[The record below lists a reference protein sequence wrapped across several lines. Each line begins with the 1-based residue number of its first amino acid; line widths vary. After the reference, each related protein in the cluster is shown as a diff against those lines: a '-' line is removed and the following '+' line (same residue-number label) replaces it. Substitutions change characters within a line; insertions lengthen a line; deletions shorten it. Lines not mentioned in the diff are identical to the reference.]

1 MKKST
6 IKFSFRDNDYLFED
20 EFLVINDD
28 IWLSKLQLANLYER
42 DRTTISR
49 QIKSIYEKSLLD
61 KETTCANFACNKDKT
76 SKSID
81 YYSSEVL
88 LLIGA
93 RIKSTRGQLFYN
105 CFRLNYSKENNNE
118 MQESIIYNNGNVS
131 IDVKIS
137 PLEETVWLT
146 QNQIAELFETTRP
159 NVSTHIKNIV
169 KEGELSVGKDYLPT
183 GKNRGDSSQKE
194 SSSKDLIFTSKD
206 GKHYVV
212 TYYNLDMILAIGYRV
227 KGDRAI
233 QFRKWASSVLKQYLM
248 KGYAIDKERSIVT
261 YQNFIKLE
269 EEVEDMKGE
278 IKDIKE
284 KMFIEPVKERL
295 FFNGEFFDAYEF
307 ICSLVGSAN
316 KRVTIIDPYFDLRA
330 LSILE
335 KTKPDVQRLVYCT
348 FPSSI
353 NKRDKKEFR
362 KQYGYLDFFVLK
374 GFHDRFIIL
383 DESICYSIGTS
394 LNSVGRNT
402 FAVNKIEDIG
412 ITKAIIKRIGQCLFH
427 EE

>member
-1 MKKST
+1 MKNNYQDLKYHIDNKTINVKKSLVDNSFWLSNSDISSLFDKSKST
-6 IKFSFRDNDYLFED
+6 ISKRINYLMDNKYANDVSVVSKIATTGPDGKEYIVNYYRFELIEDLSNLFKSEIAFMLKR
-20 EFLVINDD
+20 ELNNQEEKD
-28 IWLSKLQLANLYER
+28 I
-42 DRTTISR
+42 
-49 QIKSIYEKSLLD
+49 EK
-61 KETTCANFACNKDKT
+61 TN
-76 SKSID
+76 
-81 YYSSEVL
+81 
-88 LLIGA
+88 
-93 RIKSTRGQLFYN
+93 
-105 CFRLNYSKENNNE
+105 
-118 MQESIIYNNGNVS
+118 ESIIYNNGNVCL
-131 IDVKIS
+131 DVKIS
-137 PLEETVWLT
+137 PLEDTVWLT
-146 QNQIAELFETTRP
+146 QNQIADLFETSRQ
-159 NVSTHIKNIV
+159 NVGFHIKNIIE
-169 KEGELSVGKDYLPT
+169 EGELSVGKNYLPT
-183 GKNRGDSSQKE
+183 AQDDTICKELIHTSSDGKNY
-194 SSSKDLIFTSKD
+194 I
-206 GKHYVV
+206 VN
-212 TYYNLDMILAIGYRV
+212 YYNLDMILAIGYRV

-233 QFRKWASSVLKQYLM
+233 QFRKWASSVLKQYLI
-248 KGYAIDKERSIVT
+248 KGYAIDKERSVVT

-269 EEVEDMKGE
+269 EEVEDMKVE
-278 IKDIKE
+278 IKNIKE

>member
-1 MKKST
+1 MKNNYQDLKYHIDNKTINVKKSLVDNSFWLSNSDISSLFDKSKST
-6 IKFSFRDNDYLFED
+6 ISKRINYLMDNKYANDVSVVSKIATTGPDGKEYIVNYYRFELIEDLSNLFKSEIAFMLKS
-20 EFLVINDD
+20 ELNNQEEKD
-28 IWLSKLQLANLYER
+28 I
-42 DRTTISR
+42 
-49 QIKSIYEKSLLD
+49 EK
-61 KETTCANFACNKDKT
+61 TN
-76 SKSID
+76 
-81 YYSSEVL
+81 
-88 LLIGA
+88 
-93 RIKSTRGQLFYN
+93 
-105 CFRLNYSKENNNE
+105 
-118 MQESIIYNNGNVS
+118 ESIIYNNGNVCL
-131 IDVKIS
+131 DVKIS
-137 PLEETVWLT
+137 PLEDTVWLT
-146 QNQIAELFETTRP
+146 QNQIADLFETSRQ
-159 NVSTHIKNIV
+159 NVGFHIKNIIE
-169 KEGELSVGKDYLPT
+169 EGELSVGKNYLPT
-183 GKNRGDSSQKE
+183 AQDDTICKELIHTSSDGKNY
-194 SSSKDLIFTSKD
+194 I
-206 GKHYVV
+206 VN
-212 TYYNLDMILAIGYRV
+212 YYNLDMILAIGYRV

-233 QFRKWASSVLKQYLM
+233 QFRKWASSVLKQYLI
-248 KGYAIDKERSIVT
+248 KGYAIDKERSVVT

-269 EEVEDMKGE
+269 EEVEDMKVE
-278 IKDIKE
+278 IKNIKE

>member
-1 MKKST
+1 MKNNYQDLKYHIDNKTINVKKSLVDNSFWLSNSDISSLFDKSKST
-6 IKFSFRDNDYLFED
+6 ISKRINYLMDNKYANDVSVVSKIATTGPDGKEYIVNYYRFELIKDLSNLFKSEIAFMLKS
-20 EFLVINDD
+20 ELNNQEEKD
-28 IWLSKLQLANLYER
+28 I
-42 DRTTISR
+42 
-49 QIKSIYEKSLLD
+49 EK
-61 KETTCANFACNKDKT
+61 TN
-76 SKSID
+76 
-81 YYSSEVL
+81 
-88 LLIGA
+88 
-93 RIKSTRGQLFYN
+93 
-105 CFRLNYSKENNNE
+105 
-118 MQESIIYNNGNVS
+118 ESIIYNNGNVCL
-131 IDVKIS
+131 DVKIS
-137 PLEETVWLT
+137 PLEDTVWLT
-146 QNQIAELFETTRP
+146 QNQIADLFETSRQ
-159 NVSTHIKNIV
+159 NVGFHIKNIIE
-169 KEGELSVGKDYLPT
+169 EGELSVGKNYLPT
-183 GKNRGDSSQKE
+183 AQDDTICKELIHTSSDGKNY
-194 SSSKDLIFTSKD
+194 I
-206 GKHYVV
+206 VN
-212 TYYNLDMILAIGYRV
+212 YYNLDMILAIGYRV

-233 QFRKWASSVLKQYLM
+233 QFRKWASSVLKQYLI
-248 KGYAIDKERSIVT
+248 KGYAIDKERSVVT

-269 EEVEDMKGE
+269 EEVEDMKVE
-278 IKDIKE
+278 IKNIKE

>member
-1 MKKST
+1 MKNNYQDLKYHIDNKTINVKKSLVDNSFWLSNSDISSLFDKSKST
-6 IKFSFRDNDYLFED
+6 ISKRINYLMDNKYANDVSVVSKIATTGPDGKEYIVNYYRFELIEDLSNLFKSEIAFMLKS
-20 EFLVINDD
+20 ELNNQEEKD
-28 IWLSKLQLANLYER
+28 I
-42 DRTTISR
+42 
-49 QIKSIYEKSLLD
+49 EK
-61 KETTCANFACNKDKT
+61 TN
-76 SKSID
+76 
-81 YYSSEVL
+81 
-88 LLIGA
+88 
-93 RIKSTRGQLFYN
+93 
-105 CFRLNYSKENNNE
+105 
-118 MQESIIYNNGNVS
+118 ESIIYNNGNVCL
-131 IDVKIS
+131 DVKIS
-137 PLEETVWLT
+137 PLEDTVWLT
-146 QNQIAELFETTRP
+146 QNQIADLFETSRQ
-159 NVSTHIKNIV
+159 NVGFHIKNIIE
-169 KEGELSVGKDYLPT
+169 EGELSVGKNYLPT
-183 GKNRGDSSQKE
+183 AQDDTICKELIHTSSDGKNY
-194 SSSKDLIFTSKD
+194 I
-206 GKHYVV
+206 VN
-212 TYYNLDMILAIGYRV
+212 YYNLDMILAIGYRV

-233 QFRKWASSVLKQYLM
+233 QFRKWASSVLKQYLI
-248 KGYAIDKERSIVT
+248 KGYAIDKERSVVT

-269 EEVEDMKGE
+269 EEVEDMKVE
-278 IKDIKE
+278 IKNIKE

-348 FPSSI
+348 FPSNI

>member
-1 MKKST
+1 MKNNYQDLKYHIDNKTINVKKSLVDNSFWLSNSDISSLFDKSKST
-6 IKFSFRDNDYLFED
+6 ISKRINYLMDNKYANDVSVVSKIATTGPDGKEYIVNYYHFELIEDLSNLFKSEIAFMLKS
-20 EFLVINDD
+20 ELNNQEEKD
-28 IWLSKLQLANLYER
+28 I
-42 DRTTISR
+42 
-49 QIKSIYEKSLLD
+49 EK
-61 KETTCANFACNKDKT
+61 TN
-76 SKSID
+76 
-81 YYSSEVL
+81 
-88 LLIGA
+88 
-93 RIKSTRGQLFYN
+93 
-105 CFRLNYSKENNNE
+105 
-118 MQESIIYNNGNVS
+118 ESIIYNNGNVCL
-131 IDVKIS
+131 DVKIS
-137 PLEETVWLT
+137 PLEDTVWLT
-146 QNQIAELFETTRP
+146 QNQIADLFETSRQ
-159 NVSTHIKNIV
+159 NVGFHIKNIIE
-169 KEGELSVGKDYLPT
+169 EGELSVGKNYLPT
-183 GKNRGDSSQKE
+183 AQDDTICKELIHTSSDGKNY
-194 SSSKDLIFTSKD
+194 I
-206 GKHYVV
+206 VN
-212 TYYNLDMILAIGYRV
+212 YYNLDMILAIGYRV

-233 QFRKWASSVLKQYLM
+233 QFRKWASSVLKQYLI
-248 KGYAIDKERSIVT
+248 KGYAIDKERSVVT

-269 EEVEDMKGE
+269 EEVEDMKVE
-278 IKDIKE
+278 IKNIKE